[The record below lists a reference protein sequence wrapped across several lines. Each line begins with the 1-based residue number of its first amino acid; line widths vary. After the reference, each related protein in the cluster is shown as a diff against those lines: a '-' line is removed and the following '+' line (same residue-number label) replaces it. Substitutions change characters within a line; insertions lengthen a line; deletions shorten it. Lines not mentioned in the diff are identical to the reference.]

1 MGAFTTK
8 KTLYGNA
15 SQIPVVA
22 EQIRQAFAADGYEVR
37 IDNPAKGQEIYIT
50 KGGFIKAALGLRSA
64 LKITMK
70 PSRNGNID
78 FEAGVSI
85 FKQQFVPTVI
95 TMGRDVRLPFWRSH
109 CPGRRPRFHRRRFS
123 GGYTDIGRPRAQ
135 SRTGRKWKPDH
146 AAERAS
152 KITSLYKDRVSA
164 ELLYY
169 TTREKQCQ
177 RNQTQRPALR
187 SGFCRRRHSAAASAI
202 LIASPGMNGSTQ
214 AVRQL
219 QSAEPVVSMN
229 HAAPMI

>member
-1 MGAFTTK
+1 MHSIVVNKQVITMGAFTTK

-37 IDNPAKGQEIYIT
+37 IDNPADGQEIYIT

-95 TMGRDVRLPFWRSH
+95 TMYF
-109 CPGRRPRFHRRRFS
+109 FS
-123 GGYTDIGRPRAQ
+123 
-135 SRTGRKWKPDH
+135 
-146 AAERAS
+146 
-152 KITSLYKDRVSA
+152 
-164 ELLYY
+164 
-169 TTREKQCQ
+169 
-177 RNQTQRPALR
+177 
-187 SGFCRRRHSAAASAI
+187 
-202 LIASPGMNGSTQ
+202 
-214 AVRQL
+214 
-219 QSAEPVVSMN
+219 PVVI
-229 HAAPMI
+229 AQIWGMIKQSKLDEKAVAIAEQALYQTVTI